1 MPDFRLDVGQA
12 GESAGERVA
21 ALASNPTGFQN
32 MTDPVYGGAPTVMFY
47 AGDDGEAKRLAH
59 RLVTDLGFDVG
70 VGY

>member
-1 MPDFRLDVGQA
+1 M
-12 GESAGERVA
+12 A